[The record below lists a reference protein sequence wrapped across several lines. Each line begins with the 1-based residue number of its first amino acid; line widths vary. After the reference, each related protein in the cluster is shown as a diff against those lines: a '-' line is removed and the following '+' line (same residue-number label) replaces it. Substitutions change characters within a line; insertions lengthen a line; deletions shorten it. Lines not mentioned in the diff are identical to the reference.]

1 VPAPL
6 ALCYLNGEGRPPPAA
21 RISPLDRGFLFGD
34 AVYEVMPVF
43 DSRAYRFDAHIDRLE
58 RSLSALRIASPA
70 DRAGWRRICG
80 GLVHRNGGGDLSLYL
95 QVSRGTEF
103 GRNHVPPP
111 ELEPTVFGFATP
123 LPPRAATD
131 PGIAC
136 ITAEDIRWHLCDIKS
151 TTLLANVL
159 LRWRAVE
166 RDAVEAILLRN
177 GEVREGSYSSVH
189 VVTDGVLLSPPLDHE
204 VLPGTTR
211 GVLLELAAR
220 AGVPTAVRRIG
231 IEELRRAEEVIVG
244 AASLLVRPVTRI
256 DGEAVGTGVPG
267 PVFQRLRRL
276 FEATLHEMSSEL
288 PG

>member
-1 VPAPL
+1 MPAPL
-6 ALCYLNGEGRPPPAA
+6 ATCHLDGAWLPLAEA

-43 DSRAYRFDAHIDRLE
+43 ASRAYRFDAHIDRLE
-58 RSLSALRIASPA
+58 RNLATLRIPSPA
-70 DRAGWRRICG
+70 DREGWRRLCG
-80 GLVHRNGGGDLSLYL
+80 GLIHRNGGGDLSLYL
-95 QVSRGTEF
+95 QVSRGTEY
-103 GRNHVPPP
+103 GRNHVPPAG
-111 ELEPTVFGFATP
+111 LSPTVFGFVTPLAPRATP
-123 LPPRAATD
+123 D

-166 RDAVEAILLRN
+166 HDAVEAILLRN

-189 VVTDGVLLSPPLDHE
+189 VVKDGRLLSPPLDHE

-211 GVLLELAAR
+211 GVILELASR
-220 AGVPTAVRRIG
+220 AGIPAAERRIG
-231 IEELRRAEEVIVG
+231 ADELRSADEVLV
-244 AASLLVRPVTRI
+244 AAATLLVRPVVRI
-256 DGEAVGTGVPG
+256 DGRAVGTGVPG
-267 PVFQRLRRL
+267 PVFQTLRRL
-276 FEATLHEMSSEL
+276 FEATLQEMSSDL